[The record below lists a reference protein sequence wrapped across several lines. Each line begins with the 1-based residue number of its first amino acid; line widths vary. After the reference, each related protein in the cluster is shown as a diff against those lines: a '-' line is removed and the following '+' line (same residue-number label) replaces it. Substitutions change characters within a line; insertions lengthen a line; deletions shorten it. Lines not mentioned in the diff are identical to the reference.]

1 MQQDL
6 AGVRPPGVAVSC
18 SPCSSVRTHG
28 GFKLRTS
35 TQSLTTQISARLG
48 IAFLLAFVLASAAIV
63 TPTAAAQDA
72 VEGPRTADDSAAEGT
87 TPADGTATVTSD
99 LNLRFL
105 PGLDAS
111 ILEIMPAGSEV
122 RILGEA
128 ENGFVPVTFDGVSG
142 YAHGDYLNDGATAA
156 TTATVAPAPAGTDVV
171 SIIYAAAAAYGQSG
185 DDMLRVATCESGLN
199 PYAYNPA
206 GWYGLFQFVPG
217 TFAGTPYGA
226 HDIFDPVANANA
238 AAWMWSVGRRG
249 EWTCQ

>member
-1 MQQDL
+1 M
-6 AGVRPPGVAVSC
+6 
-18 SPCSSVRTHG
+18 
-28 GFKLRTS
+28 RTS
-35 TQSLTTQISARLG
+35 SSTLTSQIPAKLG
-48 IAFLLAFVLASAAIV
+48 IVVVLAFMMASALV
-63 TPTAAAQDA
+63 LSPGAAAQERLQNVDDTA
-72 VEGPRTADDSAAEGT
+72 ATGVGP
-87 TPADGTATVTSD
+87 DGETSATVISPT

-105 PGLDAS
+105 PSLDAT
-111 ILEIMPAGSEV
+111 ILAVMPSGSAV
-122 RILGEA
+122 QIIGEP
-128 ENGFVPVTFDGVSG
+128 ENGFVPVTYNGASG
-142 YAHGDYLNDGATAA
+142 YAYGDYLSAGTAA
-156 TTATVAPAPAGTDVV
+156 KTTTAVPAPAGTDIV

-226 HDIFDPVANANA
+226 YDIYDPVANANA

>member
-1 MQQDL
+1 M
-6 AGVRPPGVAVSC
+6 
-18 SPCSSVRTHG
+18 
-28 GFKLRTS
+28 
-35 TQSLTTQISARLG
+35 TQIPARLG
-48 IAFLLAFVLASAAIV
+48 IVVLLAFVLAPALTVS
-63 TPTAAAQDA
+63 PAAAQQA
-72 VEGPRTADDSAAEGT
+72 SEGPQRVDDGALEGT
-87 TPADGTATVTSD
+87 GTEAGTTATVASAA

-105 PGLDAS
+105 PSLDAT
-111 ILEIMPAGSEV
+111 ILAVMPSGSEV
-122 RILGEA
+122 EIIGEP
-128 ENGFVPVTFDGVSG
+128 ENGFVPVTYDGTSG
-142 YAHGDYLNDGATAA
+142 YAYGDYLSTGAAPASTA
-156 TTATVAPAPAGTDVV
+156 APAPAGGDVV

-226 HDIFDPVANANA
+226 YDIFDPWANANA